1 MPPPP
6 NPAQQFP
13 TILRDGPEVG
23 VYTIVSCD
31 TVTNFNRTL
40 LSRAQREF
48 VMRVAFQMS
57 TDDSANLIDTPAA
70 SKLGQHRALFYDEEE
85 NRIDK
90 FRPYGIPSQEWL
102 IWVGEQLRLG

>member
-1 MPPPP
+1 MASCYGLQRARDLRQDDSFDGGFGGGFSFDDNPTPAAP

-23 VYTIVSCD
+23 IHTIVWCD
-31 TVTNFNRTL
+31 TLTNLNRTL

-57 TDDSANLIDTPAA
+57 TED
-70 SKLGQHRALFYDEEE
+70 
-85 NRIDK
+85 
-90 FRPYGIPSQEWL
+90 
-102 IWVGEQLRLG
+102 